1 MSGRYLIDTN
11 IVLALFEGDE
21 AIIDRI
27 EIVDEVFVP
36 SLVIGELYYGAL
48 KSGRPRENMARVTE
62 FAQASAI
69 LVCDAET
76 GRWYGIIKDLL
87 RQKNALLPENDV
99 WIAALA
105 LQYGLTLVTRDP
117 QFGEITNLRNERW

>member
-1 MSGRYLIDTN
+1 MSGRYVIDTN

-21 AIIDRI
+21 AVIDRI

-48 KSGRPRENMARVTE
+48 KSGRPRENMTRVTE
-62 FAQASAI
+62 FAHASSVLA
-69 LVCDAET
+69 CDAET
-76 GRWYGIIKDLL
+76 GRWYGILKDLL
-87 RQKNALLPENDV
+87 RQKNAFLPENDV

-117 QFGEITNLRNERW
+117 QFGEITNLRSERW